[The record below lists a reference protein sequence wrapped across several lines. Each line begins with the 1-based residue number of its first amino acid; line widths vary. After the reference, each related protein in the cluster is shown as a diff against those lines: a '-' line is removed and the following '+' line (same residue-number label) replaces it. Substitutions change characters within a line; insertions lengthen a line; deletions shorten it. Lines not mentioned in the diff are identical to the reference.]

1 MGCLQKGS
9 EGNSSLQNINQTR
22 VKLDFFLEDLEV
34 ILRGDHFQEREL
46 AFEALN
52 DKVFRRVFF
61 EIQEGLRKDQFLR
74 EDLANKGNCS

>member
-61 EIQEGLRKDQFLR
+61 EIL
-74 EDLANKGNCS
+74 KGTVPKESSI